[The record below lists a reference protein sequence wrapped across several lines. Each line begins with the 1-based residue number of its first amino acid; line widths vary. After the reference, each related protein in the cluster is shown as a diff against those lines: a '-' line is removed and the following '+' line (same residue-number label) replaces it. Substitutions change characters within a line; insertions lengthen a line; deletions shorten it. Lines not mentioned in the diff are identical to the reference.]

1 MKRAALRTLKKS
13 GKNSDCPREGR
24 LDCYRETESADD
36 SRLYRPTSPAYAKR
50 MVDRLTSRSKQIGVF
65 PLSGRVVPEFEI
77 GQIREVFLRPYR
89 IIYHIR
95 PNHVEVLGVVH
106 MSRRIQ

>member
-1 MKRAALRTLKKS
+1 MKVVWTATARRNLRTI
-13 GKNSDCPREGR
+13 ND
-24 LDCYRETESADD
+24 YIAQ
-36 SRLYRPTSPAYAKR
+36 TSPAYAKR

-65 PLSGRVVPEFEI
+65 PLSGRVVPEFEV